1 MIICQTSN
9 FGFHLKFTLCTVDF
23 KLCERFPVFFLEST
37 SSFSLKKSV
46 SNQRNS
52 NSPEEMPGA
61 RMTRQFFEEKSL
73 IELSNK
79 LVPYVGFDKKPV
91 KKPLLLDGSTYQ
103 LRDDSSFLHHLN
115 GRKLR
120 VPKAGKGNTRRLKS
134 TIHFK

>member
-1 MIICQTSN
+1 MTIYQTSN

-61 RMTRQFFEEKSL
+61 RMTRQFFK
-73 IELSNK
+73 
-79 LVPYVGFDKKPV
+79 
-91 KKPLLLDGSTYQ
+91 
-103 LRDDSSFLHHLN
+103 
-115 GRKLR
+115 KLR
-120 VPKAGKGNTRRLKS
+120 S
-134 TIHFK
+134 